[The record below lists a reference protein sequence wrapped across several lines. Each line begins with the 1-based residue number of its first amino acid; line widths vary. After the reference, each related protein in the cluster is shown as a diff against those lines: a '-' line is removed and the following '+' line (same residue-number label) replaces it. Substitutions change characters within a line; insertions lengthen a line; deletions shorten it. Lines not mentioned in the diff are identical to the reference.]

1 LAGTLHSQPN
11 KTPFIAFVFYTT
23 ISYISITIMNNI
35 AIFLVLVLTAA
46 NLVASST
53 AFATTSSFATL
64 RKCDVSFRS
73 SCDPAVLVPTFR
85 GIPSPSSSSSFSNS
99 ALQLKVKVDPDAK
112 KTKNTAGNAKM
123 AAYGGSVI
131 IAVLLPIAF
140 LVWSAVSK

>member
-1 LAGTLHSQPN
+1 
-11 KTPFIAFVFYTT
+11 
-23 ISYISITIMNNI
+23 MNNI
-35 AIFLVLVLTAA
+35 AIFLVLIMTAT
-46 NLVASST
+46 NLASRST
-53 AFATTSSFATL
+53 AFTTTQSLVTV
-64 RKCDVSFRS
+64 RKSDVSYRPS
-73 SCDPAVLVPTFR
+73 NNPAVLVPTFR
-85 GIPSPSSSSSFSNS
+85 GIPSSSSSSSFSNS

>member
-1 LAGTLHSQPN
+1 
-11 KTPFIAFVFYTT
+11 
-23 ISYISITIMNNI
+23 MNNI

-85 GIPSPSSSSSFSNS
+85 GIPSPSSSSSSSFSNS
-99 ALQLKVKVDPDAK
+99 ALHLKVKVDPDAK